1 VLFTVGK
8 VGIGYYIGRAS
19 IGSPYGAA
27 GSLVTLLVWVYYSAL
42 IVFFGAEFTHA
53 WATRQHA
60 IEPKHHAELGAAPQ
74 KKSEAAA
81 EQAARTEGYDR

>member
-1 VLFTVGK
+1 

-27 GSLVTLLVWVYYSAL
+27 GSLITLLVWVYYSSL
-42 IVFFGAEFTHA
+42 IIFFGAEFTHA
-53 WATRQHA
+53 WATRQHTV
-60 IEPKHHAELGAAPQ
+60 EPKPHAEAGAAPQ

-81 EQAARTEGYDR
+81 EQAAHAEDSDR